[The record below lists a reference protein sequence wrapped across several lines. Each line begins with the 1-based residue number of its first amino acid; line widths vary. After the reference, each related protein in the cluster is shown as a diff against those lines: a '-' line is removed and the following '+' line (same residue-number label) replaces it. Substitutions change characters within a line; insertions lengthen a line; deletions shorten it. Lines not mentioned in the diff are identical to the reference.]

1 MKTSLYT
8 RIGKAVKAVT
18 GIQDISLLRKN
29 IRRNFG
35 KMFYRK
41 RYTAEDLLTVMQAM
55 GLKRGSIVCI
65 HASMKEFYNYTG
77 TAGELIEGILHI
89 IGREGTLAMP
99 AFPLYRYLRDP
110 AYVFHPEQDQ
120 TGAGYLAETFR
131 RYPGVKRSLNVQHAV
146 CAIGKDADYLLK
158 DHAGGQDCWDKTSP
172 WYRLCELNALIFNL
186 GMPRSYIGT
195 FHHCVESL
203 LQHEH
208 PYWAQFF
215 DEVQSYSYYDAQG
228 KIQTYA
234 ARISRLERR
243 TRESRVTR
251 FFTAKDWQ
259 IRKISNLEIKVF
271 YSKPCLNK
279 MVALGRKGITVY
291 YVPSPRKYSFR

>member
-8 RIGKAVKAVT
+8 RIGSAVKSVT

-29 IRRNFG
+29 IHRDIG
-35 KMFYRK
+35 KIFYRK
-41 RYTAEDLLTVMQAM
+41 KYTAGDLLAVMQAM

-77 TAGELIEGILHI
+77 TAVELIEGLLKI
-89 IGREGTLAMP
+89 IGPEGTLAMP
-99 AFPLYRYLRDP
+99 AFPAYRYLRDP
-110 AYVFHPEQDQ
+110 DYIFNPHRDQ

-131 RYPGVKRSLNVQHAV
+131 TYPGVKRSLNVQHAV
-146 CAIGKDADYLLK
+146 CAIGKEADYLLK
-158 DHAGGQDCWDKTSP
+158 DHLDGHDCWDKTSP

-186 GMPRSYIGT
+186 GMPRAYIGT

-203 LQHEH
+203 LRCEH

-215 DEVQSYSYYDAQG
+215 NKTQSYRYYDALGQ
-228 KIQTYA
+228 IRTYST
-234 ARISRLERR
+234 RVSRLERR
-243 TRESRVTR
+243 TRESKVTR
-251 FFTAKDWQ
+251 FFTAEDWQ

-271 YSKPCLNK
+271 YSKPCLDK
-279 MVALGRKGITVY
+279 MVSLGRKGITVY
-291 YVPSPRKYSFR
+291 YIPSPRNYTFE